1 MNPLPDNYV
10 QTIHD
15 YQDVKNNYLP
25 DKYGYEYKS
34 SNQTKKNVPEP
45 IVEPTFEDLYAT
57 LEAKKKDASRNDKG
71 LQVRYRMWEELKDM
85 EKQIAEEEKS
95 QQFYAEM
102 DQKFDE
108 HKLKITDTLKSK
120 QNLMTEIRKL
130 SSHILSNQKKHND
143 TAPLMDEVS
152 ILI

>member
-1 MNPLPDNYV
+1 M
-10 QTIHD
+10 
-15 YQDVKNNYLP
+15 
-25 DKYGYEYKS
+25 
-34 SNQTKKNVPEP
+34 
-45 IVEPTFEDLYAT
+45 
-57 LEAKKKDASRNDKG
+57 EAKKKDASRNDKG